1 MGEKKARIGEEK
13 EIKNPGWLDGRS
25 WLARRCFGRKSR
37 NQRAEKS
44 ITKEKKFL
52 NQRRKCGV
60 IVLTHVSLDDPNGME
75 SEWTEKKEETTKRKE
90 KKEKRLTT
98 ARLRPSYLGQK

>member
-1 MGEKKARIGEEK
+1 MRNDYMWTDWLEKKVMAMDENTADKWEKKERIDEEK

-25 WLARRCFGRKSR
+25 WLASRCFGRKSR

-60 IVLTHVSLDDPNGME
+60 IVLAHGSLDDPNGME
-75 SEWTEKKEETTKRKE
+75 SE
-90 KKEKRLTT
+90 
-98 ARLRPSYLGQK
+98 